1 MGQAV
6 LTYSTLYRA
15 ICRMY
20 SCSHHYCFYV
30 KADAMGADTEGE
42 VTAGGS
48 TDKVCGHRRRRIAQH
63 VVFKNS
69 TG

>member
-1 MGQAV
+1 
-6 LTYSTLYRA
+6 
-15 ICRMY
+15 
-20 SCSHHYCFYV
+20 
-30 KADAMGADTEGE
+30 MGADTEGE

-48 TDKVCGHRRRRIAQH
+48 TDKVWGHRRRRIAQH